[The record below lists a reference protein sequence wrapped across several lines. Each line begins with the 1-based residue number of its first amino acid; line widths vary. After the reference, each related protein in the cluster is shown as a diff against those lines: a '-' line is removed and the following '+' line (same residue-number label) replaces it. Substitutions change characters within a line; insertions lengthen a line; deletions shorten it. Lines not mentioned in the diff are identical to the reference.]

1 MKTTMGQK
9 IFNVLNVIVIS
20 LLCVLMV
27 YPFLNQLAISLNQ
40 SLDTSLGGITIY
52 PRKFTLSNFETVLQ
66 NSQIRVGAFIS
77 VTRVIIGTILALLI
91 TFSAAF
97 ALSSQTLKG
106 RTAFN
111 WFLSLPMYI
120 SAGTIPTYIL
130 YRYLGLMNNYLV
142 YILPGAFSFYN
153 MLIIRSYLETL
164 PASIEEAA
172 KIDGANDI
180 YIMFRVILP
189 MSLPVV
195 ATVALWVSVGY
206 WNDWMTTLYYVTKP
220 QLYTLQYV
228 MMQIIKQ
235 TEAVQQMVSGAMNN
249 PDASRNLARPT
260 PESVQAATL
269 IVSTVPILVVY
280 PFLQKYFISGVT
292 LGAVKE

>member
-1 MKTTMGQK
+1 MKTTMGQR
-9 IFNVLNVIVIS
+9 IFNVFNIIIIS
-20 LLCVLMV
+20 FLCVLMV
-27 YPFLNQLAISLNQ
+27 YPFLNQLAVSLNQ

-66 NSQIRVGAFIS
+66 NSQIRVGALIS
-77 VTRVIIGTILALLI
+77 VTRVITGTILALI
-91 TFSAAF
+91 VTFSAAF
-97 ALSSQTLKG
+97 ALSYKKLRG

-120 SAGTIPTYIL
+120 SAGMIPIYIL

-142 YILPGAFSFYN
+142 YILPGVFSFYN

-206 WNDWMTTLYYVTKP
+206 WNDWTTTLYYVTKP
-220 QLYTLQYV
+220 QLFTLQYV

-235 TEAVQQMVSGAMNN
+235 TEAVQQMVSNAMNN